1 MRAGSGAEGIRF
13 LVLFDGECA
22 LCNGWVKFVLQR
34 DRRGIVHFAPLQ
46 GPTAQRILAA
56 RSDAPAALTT
66 LILVED
72 AGTPAERIRVRS
84 DAALAVLRELGGIWR
99 LVGWLRVVP
108 RVVRDGVY
116 DFIARRRYQWFG
128 KEESCLVPAPGM
140 RARFHA

>member
-1 MRAGSGAEGIRF
+1 M

-22 LCNGWVKFVLQR
+22 LCNGWVKFVLRR

-46 GPTAQRILAA
+46 GPTARRILAA
-56 RSDAPAALTT
+56 RADAPAGLTT

-72 AGTPAERIRVRS
+72 TGMPTERIRVRS
-84 DAALAVLRELGGIWR
+84 DAALGVLRELGGLWR
-99 LVGWLRVVP
+99 VVGWLRVVP
-108 RVVRDGVY
+108 RAVRDGVY

-128 KEESCLVPAPGM
+128 KEESCLVPSPEM